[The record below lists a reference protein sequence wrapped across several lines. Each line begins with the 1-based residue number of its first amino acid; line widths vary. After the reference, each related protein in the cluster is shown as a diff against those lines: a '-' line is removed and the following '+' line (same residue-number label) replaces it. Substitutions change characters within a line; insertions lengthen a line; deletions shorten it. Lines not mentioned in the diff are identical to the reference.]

1 MKKKKSQTT
10 QRSQKKSKPITNQ
23 IICTSGFSPE
33 ENEEIIKQIKQ
44 AGGQYTENLKI
55 DTNYLIAST
64 TCSTK
69 ALFAQNMNIKIVTRE
84 WIDPTNEK
92 YLNPKDCLIKCF
104 EGVKFFLFGF
114 DTAETLPLMKKTIRA
129 NGGHIKSNYAKCDV
143 ILFKSGVLLTEQER
157 NEFMQ
162 YESKIVTDEWYTNCI
177 RHNKFL
183 PLDGSK
189 FNLNNDIIAT
199 RYNSLLDE
207 VRAVQ
212 DYSDNK
218 RYNLFLGKVFY
229 ISPSFDKN
237 TKNKIS
243 FAVSVY
249 HGLVYNNVSPL
260 TNYII
265 CLNKK
270 DMNSITQ
277 EITDYSDNNQP
288 RFVTYDFVF
297 DSGNEGVILDTR
309 KYKPLSSIRSEDED
323 DEDDDDDDDS
333 SSECDLNKENKKRK
347 GKRKK
352 AVLST
357 IFRDETFTIITETY
371 TPEQIAEL
379 KEKII
384 QNSGTII
391 EKKGTEKK
399 GKHIVMNDGYG
410 PLMTCLLNS
419 LREGNE
425 AYCIVSHRF
434 IDKCIEEQELV
445 QLSDY
450 LHLVPFNSVVP
461 IESFTNLEFYLYK
474 GHFSINDTKSIE
486 ELIETLGGSIDL
498 SPKTTHI
505 LVSKP
510 IRKKDFESLKKKS
523 NSNIKLIK
531 DDWFLEFLCSFT
543 LPDES
548 KFSVDIID

>member
-1 MKKKKSQTT
+1 MS
-10 QRSQKKSKPITNQ
+10 
-23 IICTSGFSPE
+23 
-33 ENEEIIKQIKQ
+33 
-44 AGGQYTENLKI
+44 
-55 DTNYLIAST
+55 
-64 TCSTK
+64 
-69 ALFAQNMNIKIVTRE
+69 IKIVTRE
-84 WIDPTNEK
+84 WIDPTSEK
-92 YLNPKDCLIKCF
+92 YLNPKECLIKCF

-143 ILFKSGVLLTEQER
+143 ILFKSGLLLSEQER

-162 YESKIVTDEWYTNCI
+162 YESKIVTDEWYANCL
-177 RHNKFL
+177 HQNKFL
-183 PLDGSK
+183 PLDESK
-189 FNLNNDIIAT
+189 FNLNNDIIST

-207 VRAVQ
+207 VRQVE

-218 RYNLFLGKVFY
+218 KYNLFLGKIFY
-229 ISPSFDKN
+229 IAPSFDKS

-249 HGLVYNNVSPL
+249 NGLVFNNVSPL
-260 TNYII
+260 INYII
-265 CLNKK
+265 CLNKT
-270 DMNSITQ
+270 DVNNITQ

-288 RFVTYDFVF
+288 QFVTYDFVF
-297 DSGNEGVILDTR
+297 DSGNEGVILDAK
-309 KYKPLSSIRSEDED
+309 KYKPFNSLKSDDDNEIEDE
-323 DEDDDDDDDS
+323 DDDDS

-399 GKHIVMNDGYG
+399 GKHIVMNDGYA

-419 LREGNE
+419 LRGENE
-425 AYCIVSHRF
+425 TYWIVSHRF

-445 QLSDY
+445 QLTDY
-450 LHLVPFNSVVP
+450 LHLVPFNSAVP
-461 IESFTNLEFYLYK
+461 TESFANLEFFLYK

-486 ELIETLGGSIDL
+486 ELIEILGGSIDL

-510 IRKKDFESLKKKS
+510 IKRKDFESLKKKS

-548 KFSVDIID
+548 KFSVDILE